1 MTERND
7 PTGGSDDLFEDLDT
21 FFSSMD
27 QDDWPGPIEP
37 ESAKD
42 HPTDQPP
49 RAEDGPEAASPGE
62 APPEPPRVPDEPT
75 GEAPATGGSGAQRGE
90 MSTADWTRL
99 RDVLGEEDDE
109 DSEFGVAETRPP
121 PATGGPLFGFP
132 PPEEDEEPPSD
143 LPAFWET

>member
-1 MTERND
+1 MSERND

-42 HPTDQPP
+42 HP
-49 RAEDGPEAASPGE
+49 EDRSPGSEDRPTAASRSE
-62 APPEPPRVPDEPT
+62 PPLEPPRVPDEPT
-75 GEAPATGGSGAQRGE
+75 DDAPSHPGGAPPEAPSSTGSGASRGE

-99 RDVLGEEDDE
+99 R
-109 DSEFGVAETRPP
+109 
-121 PATGGPLFGFP
+121 
-132 PPEEDEEPPSD
+132 
-143 LPAFWET
+143 

>member
-7 PTGGSDDLFEDLDT
+7 PSGGSDDLFEDLDT

-42 HPTDQPP
+42 HPEDQSP
-49 RAEDGPEAASPGE
+49 GPDDRPTGASRSEAA
-62 APPEPPRVPDEPT
+62 PEPPRVPDEPA
-75 GEAPATGGSGAQRGE
+75 GEAPSHPSGGPPEAPSSTGESGASQGE

-99 RDVLGEEDDE
+99 RDVLGEEEDE
-109 DSEFGVAETRPP
+109 DSEFGVAETPPP

-132 PPEEDEEPPSD
+132 
-143 LPAFWET
+143 